1 MKKALLVTTVSGFV
15 PQFEMNNVRLLQRL
29 GYEVHYASNYD
40 MPSYGD
46 NNDRLNGTGIV
57 RHQVDFVRS
66 PYSWKNYQAYR
77 QLKKVMKEGQYDL
90 VHCHTPMGGALARI
104 AAHRCRIKN
113 VIYTAHGFHFYKGA
127 PLKNWLIY
135 YTMEYL
141 LSYWTAQQICINKE
155 DYETAKKHFHAGRVD
170 YIPGVGLDV
179 DKISNMKVDGNAVR
193 DKLGIPAG
201 MQVIVSAGELI
212 KRKNHETMIR
222 AMEKFKDKNVV
233 YLICGHGEL
242 EGYLK
247 SLTHS
252 LGLDDK
258 VRFLGYR
265 EDIFDIYHI
274 ADVFVFPSYQE
285 GLPFALL
292 EAMACGRAVV
302 CSRIRGNTDL
312 IEEPEVMFEPEDI
325 DTLVRIVSRIL
336 SDADWRKRL
345 EEMNLNKCKDF
356 DRMKVLKIMETIYR
370 HFEQPKNM

>member
-1 MKKALLVTTVSGFV
+1 
-15 PQFEMNNVRLLQRL
+15 
-29 GYEVHYASNYD
+29 
-40 MPSYGD
+40 
-46 NNDRLNGTGIV
+46 
-57 RHQVDFVRS
+57 
-66 PYSWKNYQAYR
+66 
-77 QLKKVMKEGQYDL
+77 
-90 VHCHTPMGGALARI
+90 
-104 AAHRCRIKN
+104 
-113 VIYTAHGFHFYKGA
+113 
-127 PLKNWLIY
+127 
-135 YTMEYL
+135 MEYL

-179 DKISNMKVDGNAVR
+179 GKISKMKVDTDKVR
-193 DKLGIPAG
+193 EKLGIPEG
-201 MQVIVSAGELI
+201 TRVILSAGELI

-222 AMEKFKDKNVV
+222 VMEKLKDENVI

-247 SLTHS
+247 NLTHS
-252 LGLDDK
+252 LGLDGK

-292 EAMACGRAVV
+292 EAMACGRAAV

-325 DTLVRIVSRIL
+325 ETLYRIVVRVL
-336 SDADWRKRL
+336 SDAKWKKHL
-345 EEMNLNKCKDF
+345 EEVNLKKCKDF
-356 DRMKVLKIMETIYR
+356 DQMRVLEIMKTIYR
-370 HFEQPKNM
+370 HFE

>member
-15 PQFEMNNVRLLQRL
+15 PQFEMNNVRLLQKL
-29 GYEVHYASNYD
+29 GYEVHYASNYN

-46 NNDRLNGTGIV
+46 NNDRLNGTGII

-66 PYSWKNYQAYR
+66 PYSWKNYRACR
-77 QLKKVMKEGQYDL
+77 QLKEIMKEGQYDL

-104 AAHRCRIKN
+104 AAHSCHIKN

-179 DKISNMKVDGNAVR
+179 GKISKMKVDTDKVR
-193 DKLGIPAG
+193 EKLGIPEG
-201 MQVIVSAGELI
+201 TRVILSAGELI

-222 AMEKFKDKNVV
+222 VMEKLKDENVI

-247 SLTHS
+247 NLTHS
-252 LGLDDK
+252 LGLDGK

-265 EDIFDIYHI
+265 EDIFDIYHV

-325 DTLVRIVSRIL
+325 EGYCGAILRIL
-336 SDADWRKRL
+336 RDPLWKKDLEDRNRKSA
-345 EEMNLNKCKDF
+345 EKFSTQNVE
-356 DRMKVLKIMETIYR
+356 KIIRTIYER
-370 HFEQPKNM
+370 LS

>member
-15 PQFEMNNVRLLQRL
+15 PQFEMNNVRLLQKL
-29 GYEVHYASNYD
+29 GYEVHYASNYN

-46 NNDRLNGTGIV
+46 NNDRLNGTGII

-66 PYSWKNYQAYR
+66 PYSWKNYRACR
-77 QLKKVMKEGQYDL
+77 QLKEIMKEGQYDL

-104 AAHRCRIKN
+104 AAHSCHIKN

-179 DKISNMKVDGNAVR
+179 GKISKMKVDTDKVR
-193 DKLGIPAG
+193 EKLGIPEG
-201 MQVIVSAGELI
+201 TRVILSAGELI

-222 AMEKFKDKNVV
+222 VMEKLKDENVI

-247 SLTHS
+247 NLTHS
-252 LGLDDK
+252 LGLDGK

-292 EAMACGRAVV
+292 EAMACGRAAV

-325 DTLVRIVSRIL
+325 ETLYRIVVRVL
-336 SDADWRKRL
+336 SDAKWKKHL
-345 EEMNLNKCKDF
+345 EEVNLKKCKDF
-356 DRMKVLKIMETIYR
+356 DQMRVLEIMKTIYR
-370 HFEQPKNM
+370 HFE

>member
-212 KRKNHETMIR
+212 KRKNHEMMIR